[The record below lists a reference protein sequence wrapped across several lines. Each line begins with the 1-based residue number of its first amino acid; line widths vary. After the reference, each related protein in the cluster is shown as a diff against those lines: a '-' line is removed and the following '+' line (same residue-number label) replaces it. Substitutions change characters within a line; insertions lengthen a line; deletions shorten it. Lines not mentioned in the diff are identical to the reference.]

1 MIGAV
6 DIGGTKLAVGLV
18 DESGKVLA
26 KNEIVTGPD
35 SSYSAGLEKI
45 AGMFRE
51 MERYTR
57 VEITGIG
64 IGSTGPVDPLTGA
77 IIIDPTCVQ
86 PEQLELIL
94 KTMNA
99 NAFNFI
105 VKDLGPGVHTIA
117 VQARIN
123 LAASAQAGSSTA
135 RGLIGNGSMTV
146 EEVRLIQ
153 TPNIELP

>member
-1 MIGAV
+1 M
-6 DIGGTKLAVGLV
+6 LV
-18 DESGKVLA
+18 RRS
-26 KNEIVTGPD
+26 P
-35 SSYSAGLEKI
+35 
-45 AGMFRE
+45 
-51 MERYTR
+51 
-57 VEITGIG
+57 
-64 IGSTGPVDPLTGA
+64 TGA

-105 VKDLGPGVHTIA
+105 VKDLGPGVHTS
-117 VQARIN
+117 RC
-123 LAASAQAGSSTA
+123 AGQDQSCRQRPGRLLDRS
-135 RGLIGNGSMTV
+135 RSDWHGSMTV